1 MDTQSELY
9 EAKTDFSSIYNQAD
23 PRAYFHTLGG
33 LGYEIPSHGLRV
45 IEPLLDEMGGRQGKT
60 VLDICCSYGVNAALL
75 NHDID
80 LQELYEHYGQ
90 VGADVDSAS
99 LVHID
104 RRWFEARRRAD
115 AVRTVGLDVAGNAVR
130 YATDVGLLD
139 RAVVAD
145 LETSPADDGQIEI
158 LGTADLVTITG
169 GIGYI
174 GEKTLRAVV
183 EAARDEP
190 PWIAAF
196 SLRWIDFEPIATSLA
211 EVGLVT
217 ERVPGYCVAQR
228 RFADEQERQAALIG
242 LRQRGLDPSAEL
254 RSNAHCAELL
264 VVRSQEA
271 VRNSPIDDIFGS
283 VTGRR
288 IPARPARRSSP
299 RTGTAVSGMP

>member
-1 MDTQSELY
+1 MISVAVLGSRREPNEREGDTLLGTQSELY
-9 EAKTDFSSIYNQAD
+9 EAKTDFSGIYNQPD
-23 PRAYFHTLGG
+23 PRAYFHTLGA
-33 LGYEIPSHGLRV
+33 LSYEIPSNGLPA
-45 IEPLLDEMGGRQGKT
+45 IERLLDEMGGRHGKT
-60 VLDICCSYGVNAALL
+60 VLDICCSYGINAALL
-75 NHDID
+75 NHDVK
-80 LQELYEHYGQ
+80 LQELYDHYGH

-104 RRWFEARRRAD
+104 RRWFGARRRAD
-115 AVRTVGLDVAGNAVR
+115 AIRTVGLDVADNAVR

-145 LETSPADDGQIEI
+145 LETNPAEDGEIEA

-183 EAARDEP
+183 EAAGDEP

-196 SLRWIDFEPIATSLA
+196 SLRWIDFEPIASSLA
-211 EVGLVT
+211 EIGLVT

-228 RFADEQERQAALIG
+228 QFADEQERQAALIG

-254 RSNAHCAELL
+254 RSNAHYAELL
-264 VVRSQEA
+264 VVRPPEA
-271 VRNSPIDDIFGS
+271 VRDSPIEDVLDS
-283 VTGRR
+283 VPG
-288 IPARPARRSSP
+288 
-299 RTGTAVSGMP
+299 